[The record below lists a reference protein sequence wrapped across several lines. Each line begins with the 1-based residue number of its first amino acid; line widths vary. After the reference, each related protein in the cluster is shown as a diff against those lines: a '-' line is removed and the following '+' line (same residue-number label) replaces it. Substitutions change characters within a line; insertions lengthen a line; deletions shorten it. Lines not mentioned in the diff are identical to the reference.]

1 MVILFGTLIIPAV
14 TNAYTTPVSW
24 IRDTVAGFVRPG
36 ITTDTLRIPSLTN
49 CDTIDTDADGDFSCG
64 TDDGGSGTPGGSDTE
79 LQWNNA
85 GSFDG
90 ISTATTDGTD
100 TFFEAVHFWWKEMTN
115 NFQILADGL
124 SGSRTFQAPDEDG
137 TLLLTDGLA
146 TPGNCA
152 EFSTITTIVDAG
164 APCGS
169 GGSIDGSGTTNE
181 ITYWVD
187 SDTLGSL
194 TTATY
199 PSLTELSYSKGVTS
213 AIQTQLNA
221 KAPIASP
228 TFTGTATIPT
238 ANFGSSSG
246 VSATASS
253 GTLTLTGLSGTAEDI
268 TLGLS
273 SNNTVNVGT
282 GTGVANWVWNNTMSL
297 LAGNSNWL
305 LSGASSS
312 YFGNG
317 SGASLR
323 TGFGGVTSP
332 TAKIHIG
339 AGTTAASTAP
349 LKLTAGTNMTTPEAG
364 AIEFDGTDLF
374 YTNSTPTRR
383 TVANLA
389 GTQTLTNKD
398 ISSSTN
404 TYRSASDTV
413 VGAVELATTAETNT
427 GTDATRAVTPD
438 GLAGSYAGTKNIGI
452 QFTSGSSAITTG
464 DGKAYIRVLEELNGM
479 DIIGVAISTTAPS
492 TSGTID
498 VQVARGRQSSATSA
512 HTYSDVLSTKVT
524 IDANE
529 YDSKDATT
537 AAVINTSN
545 DDLATGDM
553 LRVDLDSIGSGPTA
567 VLTIS
572 IRARLP

>member
-1 MVILFGTLIIPAV
+1 MKNIIKQILIVILLSVLVIPV
-14 TNAYTTPVSW
+14 ITNASLTPVTW

-64 TDDGGSGTPGGSDTE
+64 TDGGGGGGHVIQEEGSDLTQRTN
-79 LQWNNA
+79 LNFI
-85 GSFDG
+85 GPTV
-90 ISTATTDGTD
+90 TATDNSGADSTDVTID
-100 TFFEAVHFWWKEMTN
+100 DDLTN
-115 NFQILADGL
+115 YDNSASKFLASGDFVSEL
-124 SGSRTFQAPDEDG
+124 S
-137 TLLLTDGLA
+137 
-146 TPGNCA
+146 N
-152 EFSTITTIVDAG
+152 DAG
-164 APCGS
+164 YVY
-169 GGSIDGSGTTNE
+169 GSGTTDE

-187 SDTLGSL
+187 SDTLGAL
-194 TTATY
+194 AVATY
-199 PSLTELSYSKGVTS
+199 PSLTELSYVKGTTS

-246 VSATASS
+246 VSGTASS

-268 TLGLS
+268 TLGLA

-317 SGASLR
+317 SGAALR

-349 LKLTAGTNMTTPEAG
+349 LKFTAGTNMTTPEAG

-374 YTNSTPTRR
+374 YTTSTPTRR

-389 GTQTLTNKD
+389 GTQTLSNKTLTSAVLNTGVSGTAIAD
-398 ISSSTN
+398 VST
-404 TYRSASDTV
+404 
-413 VGAVELATTAETNT
+413 TNT
-427 GTDATRAVTPD
+427 GTSATTIVTPD
-438 GLAGSYAGTKNIGI
+438 GLAGSYAGTKNLDYYILDA
-452 QFTSGSSAITTG
+452 QYLLTTG
-464 DGKAYIRVLEELNGM
+464 DGKAYSRIPADLNGM
-479 DIIGVAISTTAPS
+479 DIIGVACGVNTTS
-492 TSGTID
+492 SSGTPTI
-498 VQVARGRQSSATSA
+498 QLARGRQSSATSA
-512 HTYSDVLSTKVT
+512 HSYVDVLSTRVT
-524 IDANE
+524 IDATE
-529 YDSKDATT
+529 YDSKDATS
-537 AAVINTSN
+537 ASVINTSN
-545 DDLATGDM
+545 DDLATGDL
-553 LRVDLDSIGSGPTA
+553 LRWDIDVTGTGTKGLSCN
-567 VLTIS
+567 V
-572 IRARLP
+572 RARLP